1 MRLNRKAVRLVAVI
15 LTCCA
20 LWGVPGAA
28 LQLASRTA
36 EEWLKTLES
45 PQRVAGLKI
54 PEVISKLRLAPGQ
67 SVADIGA
74 GTGLF
79 EGALS
84 AAVSPGG
91 TVYAVDVDQAL
102 LDHIA
107 GRAKEL
113 QVSNVRVVLGKFTDP
128 GLPVRTIDLAFI
140 NDVLHHIQDRAE
152 YLKNL
157 AGYLKPTGRIAV
169 IDFLPDQG
177 GHRNQPELQVTKAQ
191 AAEWMAA
198 AGLRRAEE
206 IELFTDKWFVIYSR

>member
-1 MRLNRKAVRLVAVI
+1 MRQNRRIVRLVGVA
-15 LTCCA
+15 LTCWS
-20 LWGVPGAA
+20 LWGAHGVA
-28 LQLASRTA
+28 LQLGSRTA

-45 PQRVAGLKI
+45 PQRIASLKI
-54 PEVISKLRLAPGQ
+54 PEVTSKLRLAPGQ
-67 SVADIGA
+67 VVADIGA

-79 EGALS
+79 ESALA

-102 LDHIA
+102 LDYIA

-113 QVSNVRVVLGKFTDP
+113 QVPNVRVILGKFTDP
-128 GLPVRTIDLAFI
+128 NLPVRTVDLALI

-169 IDFLPDQG
+169 IDFVPERG
-177 GHRNQPELQVTKAQ
+177 GHRNQPELQITNEQ
-191 AAEWMAA
+191 TAAWMAA
-198 AGLRRAEE
+198 AGLTRTEE
-206 IELFTDKWFVIYSR
+206 VELFTDKWFVVYSR

>member
-1 MRLNRKAVRLVAVI
+1 MRLNRRAACFVAVI
-15 LTCCA
+15 TCWS
-20 LWGVPGAA
+20 LWGAHGAA
-28 LQLASRTA
+28 LQLGSRTA

-45 PQRVAGLKI
+45 PQRIASLKI
-54 PEVISKLRLAPGQ
+54 PEVISRLRLAPGQ
-67 SVADIGA
+67 TVADIGA

-113 QVSNVRVVLGKFTDP
+113 QVSNVRVILGKFTDP
-128 GLPVRTIDLAFI
+128 NLPVRTVDLAFI
-140 NDVLHHIQDRAE
+140 NDVLHHIQDRAG

-169 IDFLPDQG
+169 IDFVPDQG
-177 GHRNQPELQVTKAQ
+177 GHRDQPELQVAKEQ
-191 AAEWMAA
+191 AAAWMAA
-198 AGLRRAEE
+198 AGLTKAEE
-206 IELFTDKWFVIYSR
+206 IALFTDKWFVIYSK